1 MQLHDLGPNP
11 GARHSRKRLG
21 RGESSGV
28 GKTSG
33 RGHKGAKSRGQVP
46 LGFEGGQTPLHR
58 RLPLRRG
65 FRNKWGTVY
74 AVVNLSDL
82 NVFEDNDV
90 VTPELLKERRIIRKM
105 EDGVKVLGNG
115 TLEKPLTIQARKF
128 SQSALDK
135 IQAAGGKAE
144 VI

>member
-1 MQLHDLGPNP
+1 
-11 GARHSRKRLG
+11 
-21 RGESSGV
+21 
-28 GKTSG
+28 
-33 RGHKGAKSRGQVP
+33 VP

-82 NVFEDNDV
+82 NVFEENDV
-90 VTPELLKERRIIRKM
+90 VTDELLKERRIIRKM

-115 TLEKPLTIQARKF
+115 ALEKPLTIQASKF

-135 IQAAGGKAE
+135 IEAAGGKAE